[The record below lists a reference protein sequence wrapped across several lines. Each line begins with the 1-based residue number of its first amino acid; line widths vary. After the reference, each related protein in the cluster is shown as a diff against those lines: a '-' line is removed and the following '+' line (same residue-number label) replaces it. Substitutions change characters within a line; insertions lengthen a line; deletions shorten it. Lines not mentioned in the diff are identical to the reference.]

1 MLTSEQ
7 HRCSNEKR
15 NFSAEFKR
23 ESAQLVVDQKYT
35 VADAAKA
42 MDVGLSTMT
51 RWVKQL
57 RDERQGKTPKAS
69 PITPEQIEIRKLRK
83 KLQRIEMENEILKK
97 GGVLRKAVRLRY
109 AFIRDNTCCW
119 PVRLLCRVL
128 DVHPSGFYA
137 WLQQP
142 HSQRH
147 QADLRLTGQIKQFW
161 LESGCVYGYRKIH
174 LDLRDSGQQCGVNRV
189 WRLMKRVG
197 IKAQVGYRS
206 PRARKGEAS
215 IMSPNRLQR
224 QFNPDAPDERWVTDI
239 TYIRTHEGWLYLAVV
254 VDLFSRKIIG
264 WSMQSRMTKD
274 IVLNALL
281 MAVWRRNPE
290 KQVLVHSD
298 QGSQYTSHE
307 WQSFLKSHGLEGS
320 MSRRGNCHD
329 NAVAESFFQL
339 LKRERIKKKIYGMRE
354 EARSDIFD
362 YIEMF
367 YNSKRRHG
375 SSEQMSP
382 TEYENQY
389 YQRLG
394 SV

>member
-1 MLTSEQ
+1 MSG
-7 HRCSNEKR
+7 KR
-15 NFSAEFKR
+15 YPEEFKI
-23 ESAQLVVDQKYT
+23 EAVKQVVDRGYSVASVATRLDITTHSLYAWIKKYGPDSSANKEQSDAQAEIRRLQKELKRVT
-35 VADAAKA
+35 
-42 MDVGLSTMT
+42 
-51 RWVKQL
+51 
-57 RDERQGKTPKAS
+57 DERD
-69 PITPEQIEIRKLRK
+69 IFK
-83 KLQRIEMENEILKK
+83 KSR
-97 GGVLRKAVRLRY
+97 GVLRKAVRLRY

-197 IKAQVGYRS
+197 IKAQGGYRS

-215 IMSPNRLQR
+215 IVSPNRLQR
-224 QFNPDAPDERWVTDI
+224 QFNPDAPDKRWVTDI

-281 MAVWRRNPE
+281 MAVWRRNPQ

-339 LKRERIKKKIYGMRE
+339 LKRERIKKKIYGTRE

-375 SSEQMSP
+375 SSDQMSP